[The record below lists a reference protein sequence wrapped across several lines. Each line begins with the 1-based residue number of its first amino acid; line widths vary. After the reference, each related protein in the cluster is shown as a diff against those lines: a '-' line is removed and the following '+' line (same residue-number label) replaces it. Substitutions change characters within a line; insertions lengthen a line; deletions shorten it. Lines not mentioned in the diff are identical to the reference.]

1 MLTLRL
7 GALACAAM
15 FAWRYLS
22 EDGGELGTSERFT
35 DRDSAESWIGETWA
49 DLLERGVDE
58 VVLMDESAG
67 RRVFRMGL
75 RPE

>member
-1 MLTLRL
+1 
-7 GALACAAM
+7 M
-15 FAWRYLS
+15 FAWRYMS
-22 EDGGELGTSERFT
+22 EDGGELGTSERFA
-35 DRDSAESWIGETWA
+35 DRDAAESWIGETWA

>member
-1 MLTLRL
+1 
-7 GALACAAM
+7 M

-22 EDGGELGTSERFT
+22 EDGGELGISERFA
-35 DRDSAESWIGETWA
+35 DRDAAESWIGETWG

-58 VVLMDESAG
+58 VVLVDESAG

-75 RPE
+75 RPD